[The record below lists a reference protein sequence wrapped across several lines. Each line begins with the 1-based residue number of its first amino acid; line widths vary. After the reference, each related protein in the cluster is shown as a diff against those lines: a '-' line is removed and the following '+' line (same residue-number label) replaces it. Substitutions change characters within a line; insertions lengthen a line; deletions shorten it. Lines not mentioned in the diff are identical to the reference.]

1 MEMLKRAENERRRI
15 EKLSRK
21 RQLEKNKLA
30 ETLRNR
36 EKEFVEKSDQL
47 QQYINDKDE
56 AKNKVISI

>member
-1 MEMLKRAENERRRI
+1 MLKRAENERRRI

-21 RQLEKNKLA
+21 RQLEKNKLE

-36 EKEFVEKSDQL
+36 EKEFVEKSDKL

-56 AKNKVISI
+56 AKNKVILI

>member
-21 RQLEKNKLA
+21 RQLEKNKLE

-36 EKEFVEKSDQL
+36 EKEFVEKSDKL

-56 AKNKVISI
+56 AKNKVILI

>member
-1 MEMLKRAENERRRI
+1 MLKRAENERRRI

-36 EKEFVEKSDQL
+36 EKELVEKSDQL
-47 QQYINDKDE
+47 RQYIDDKDE
-56 AKNKVISI
+56 AKNKVILI

>member
-1 MEMLKRAENERRRI
+1 MLKRAENERRRI

>member
-47 QQYINDKDE
+47 RQYINDKDE